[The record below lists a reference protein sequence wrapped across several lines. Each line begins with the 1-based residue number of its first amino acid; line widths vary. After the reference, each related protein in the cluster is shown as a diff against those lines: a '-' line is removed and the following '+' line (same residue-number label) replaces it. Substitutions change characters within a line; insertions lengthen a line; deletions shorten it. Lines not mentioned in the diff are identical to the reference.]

1 MLCSTN
7 RDTFSTRLESAGRKL
22 SGRPSGIAARVA
34 DTHRQIG
41 RDIADYGIHD
51 TNIIPLLHRLKKA
64 TLFTQDKDF
73 FKQNL
78 CHSAY
83 CLAWIDG
90 KPGEAALYLRRF
102 LRHRQFATQA
112 KRMGVVARVSRV
124 FAGSLRN
131 LRKSGR
137 LRSQSY
143 ELPSIGGTMDGG
155 EQEG

>member
-1 MLCSTN
+1 LN
-7 RDTFSTRLESAGRKL
+7 LLDENFPADQ
-22 SGRPSGIAARVA
+22 AALLREWRIP
-34 DTHRQIG
+34 HRQIG

-112 KRMGVVARVSRV
+112 KRMGVVARVSRDGIH
-124 FAGSLRN
+124 FW
-131 LRKSGR
+131 R
-137 LRSQSY
+137 LSQTRSQY
-143 ELPSIGGTMDGG
+143 VPWAR
-155 EQEG
+155 